1 MEQHT
6 RDKIPSMSG
15 ARKALSDGTIAIL
28 VLVICFAFNM
38 AGRGIADTYV
48 AFVLPLESE
57 FGWSRTA
64 ISSVYSIYMLANG
77 LSAPFVGVLFD
88 RFGPRVVYTFGL
100 LAMGSAY
107 LAAGSLTSIWQLYLC
122 VGLASGIGISALGM
136 VPSTSLISR
145 WFRTRTSTAIGLAY
159 AGFGAGSL
167 VIVPFAQYMI
177 DWQGWRTAY
186 STLGMMLLLALPV
199 VLMLPW
205 KRITAGPADYR
216 AHPRPA
222 SQSRMSLEPLHLAL
236 KTRAFWALAQAFFFT
251 AFSSYLI
258 MLQTIVF
265 LVDSGFNALEAATAY
280 GFAGMLSVFGVSTAG
295 MLADRFGPRKTVTA
309 TFICTLVGIALLFV
323 ISYYPLQ
330 LLLACYVLVFGIS
343 QGARG
348 PIISTLCARAFA
360 GSAQTTIYGTIYACM
375 SLGAALG
382 AYASGLLYDLSGS
395 YRLGF
400 GFAMAGV
407 LLALAPFWTSSAIAN
422 SQARS

>member
-1 MEQHT
+1 
-6 RDKIPSMSG
+6 MSG
-15 ARKALSDGTIAIL
+15 TRKALSDGTIAIL
-28 VLVICFAFNM
+28 VLALCFAFNM

-64 ISSVYSIYMLANG
+64 IASVYSIYMLANG

-88 RFGPRVVYTFGL
+88 RFGPRIVYTFGL
-100 LAMGSAY
+100 LTMGSAY
-107 LAAGSLTSIWQLYLC
+107 IVAGSLTSLWQLYLC
-122 VGLASGIGISALGM
+122 VGLASGMGISALGM

-145 WFRTRTSTAIGLAY
+145 WFRARTSTAIGLAY

-186 STLGMMLLLALPV
+186 YTLGSILLLTLPV
-199 VLMLPW
+199 VLVLPW
-205 KRITAGPADYR
+205 KRITAGPSDYKIE
-216 AHPRPA
+216 PRPA
-222 SQSRMSLEPLHLAL
+222 SQSRMSLEPLRQAM

-251 AFSSYLI
+251 AFSTYLI
-258 MLQTIVF
+258 MVQTIVF
-265 LVDSGFNALEAATAY
+265 LVDSGFTALEAATAF

-309 TFICTLVGIALLFV
+309 TFVCTLLGISLLFV

-330 LLLACYVLVFGIS
+330 LLLAFYVLVFGIS

-348 PIISTLCARAFA
+348 PIISTICARVFP
-360 GSAQTTIYGTIYACM
+360 GRAQATIYGTIYACM

-400 GFAMAGV
+400 GCAMVGV

-422 SQARS
+422 SQGRS

>member
-1 MEQHT
+1 
-6 RDKIPSMSG
+6 MSG
-15 ARKALSDGTIAIL
+15 TRKALSDGTIAIL
-28 VLVICFAFNM
+28 VLALCFAFNM

-88 RFGPRVVYTFGL
+88 RFGPRIVYTFGL
-100 LAMGSAY
+100 LTMGSAY
-107 LAAGSLTSIWQLYLC
+107 IVAGSLTSLWQLYLC
-122 VGLASGIGISALGM
+122 VGLASGMGISALGM

-145 WFRTRTSTAIGLAY
+145 WFRARTSTAIGLAY

-186 STLGMMLLLALPV
+186 YTLGSILLLTLPV
-199 VLMLPW
+199 VLVLPW
-205 KRITAGPADYR
+205 KRITAGPSDYKTE
-216 AHPRPA
+216 PRPA
-222 SQSRMSLEPLHLAL
+222 SQSRMSLEPLRQAM

-251 AFSSYLI
+251 AFSTYLI
-258 MLQTIVF
+258 MVQTIVF
-265 LVDSGFNALEAATAY
+265 LVDSGFTALEAATAF

-309 TFICTLVGIALLFV
+309 TFVCTLLGISLLFV

-330 LLLACYVLVFGIS
+330 LLLAFYVLVFGIS

-348 PIISTLCARAFA
+348 PIISTICARVFP
-360 GSAQTTIYGTIYACM
+360 GRAQATIYGTIYACM

-400 GFAMAGV
+400 GCAMVGV
-407 LLALAPFWTSSAIAN
+407 LLALVPFWTSSAIAN
-422 SQARS
+422 SQGKS